1 MENKEINIAIA
12 KKSGFSVFTP
22 KIILSEYFPNYGYS
36 IKNHQE
42 VDKEICYMLAKSGI
56 HKDYWGGRK
65 VVTFLLKD
73 GLICVSS
80 VTRKNELIAP
90 GKNIPPFMRS
100 EIPVHINRDFIRKE
114 EHKNGFQ
121 LDDFA
126 EYLPDYCSD
135 ANATQDI
142 IDSFT
147 RKQTISYISH
157 LYDIVGGTMDDA
169 VVASR
174 KDKALA
180 IWKTLKEEY
189 ERTKI

>member
-12 KKSGFSVFTP
+12 ELRGYRKLTIFTQHPKS
-22 KIILSEYFPNYGYS
+22 
-36 IKNHQE
+36 
-42 VDKEICYMLAKSGI
+42 
-56 HKDYWGGRK
+56 WGGNPARYYK
-65 VVTFLLKD
+65 PIWKMTL
-73 GLICVSS
+73 
-80 VTRKNELIAP
+80 
-90 GKNIPPFMRS
+90 
-100 EIPVHINRDFIRKE
+100 RDDIE
-114 EHKNGFQ
+114 EDECYRYGWHGNGSC
-121 LDDFA
+121 
-126 EYLPDYCSD
+126 YNVMNYIPDYCAD